1 MRTSLTCPGPTSRAA
16 IIISCAKRPPLVSK
30 HGNGGGGVQVE
41 GLLSYFVTN
50 NISLGVGGRYWAMW
64 TKKEA
69 DCGNGC
75 GSLGFANYS
84 MERWGTFFQASYK
97 LN

>member
-1 MRTSLTCPGPTSRAA
+1 
-16 IIISCAKRPPLVSK
+16 
-30 HGNGGGGVQVE
+30 
-41 GLLSYFVTN
+41 
-50 NISLGVGGRYWAMW
+50 MW
-64 TKKEA
+64 TKKEADSA